1 MDTPI
6 LPSLVLILVKLSCF
20 DFGKVRFE
28 FYEAKKGNP
37 NAIFTYKI
45 DKEDAVLF
53 KKNKILTLK
62 MARMIL
68 FFLKKNYTEK
78 GNKDN
83 VFKLKIGIN
92 NAVVQ

>member
-1 MDTPI
+1 M
-6 LPSLVLILVKLSCF
+6 KL
-20 DFGKVRFE
+20 KR
-28 FYEAKKGNP
+28 GNP

-45 DKEDAVLF
+45 DKEDAV
-53 KKNKILTLK
+53 
-62 MARMIL
+62 
-68 FFLKKNYTEK
+68 FFLKKISHLKNSKNDTVFFLKNYTEK